1 MVRAGN
7 WRLYMRIWLY
17 RRLHM
22 RVWLYR
28 RLSWVLEMCGCTG
41 GCTGGYHGYWKCVAV
56 QEVVQ
61 EAIMGIRRA
70 GNVWLYRYR
79 RGWRFDIVMSSPR
92 LTLVSITRLGYR
104 PR

>member
-1 MVRAGN
+1 M
-7 WRLYMRIWLY
+7 
-17 RRLHM
+17 
-22 RVWLYR
+22 
-28 RLSWVLEMCGCTG
+28 
-41 GCTGGYHGYWKCVAV
+41 AV